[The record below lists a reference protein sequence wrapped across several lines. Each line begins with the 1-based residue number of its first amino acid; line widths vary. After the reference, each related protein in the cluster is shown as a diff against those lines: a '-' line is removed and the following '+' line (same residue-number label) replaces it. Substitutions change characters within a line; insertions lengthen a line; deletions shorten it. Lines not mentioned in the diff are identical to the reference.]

1 MVSRNGYSSTPF
13 RHPRRADSLRRGNIR
28 NRAEG
33 EKLRAE
39 RDAARRGA
47 TLSMLSAAGELP
59 ADLQTLIASDT
70 ALADELKQMKA
81 KAESLQQ

>member
-1 MVSRNGYSSTPF
+1 MRLVEDKGA
-13 RHPRRADSLRRGNIR
+13 RRADSLRRENIR
-28 NRAEG
+28 NCAEG
-33 EKLRAE
+33 KLRAE

-47 TLSMLSAAGELP
+47 TLSMLSAAGTAPRRP
-59 ADLQTLIASDT
+59 ADSDRPDT